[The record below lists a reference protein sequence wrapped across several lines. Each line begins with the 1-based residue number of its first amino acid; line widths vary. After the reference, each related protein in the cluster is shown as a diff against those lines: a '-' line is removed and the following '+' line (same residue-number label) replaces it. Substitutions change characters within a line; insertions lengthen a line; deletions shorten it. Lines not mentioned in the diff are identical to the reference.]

1 MGYTA
6 RDVMERHFLTVKPEM
21 TIREAGEVFRQ
32 AEAATRS
39 AGLRSDGDRAI
50 TVNLVGMLSMYD
62 IFLVLRPKHIHI
74 WGEMNDLDISDV
86 IDTTC
91 NRAGK
96 ILVGD
101 IMTTDLI
108 TITPDTNLLHIV
120 DIMIKK
126 HVRRIPVMEAGEVI
140 GIVYI
145 SKVFN
150 YFLDKLT
157 GTEND
162 KRTNN
167 GHHRPSPGVER
178 SHSPGRHA
186 PAGQ

>member
-1 MGYTA
+1 MGYMA
-6 RDVMERHFLTVKPEM
+6 KDVMERHFLTVSPKM
-21 TIREAGEVFRQ
+21 TMREAGEVFRQ
-32 AEAATRS
+32 AEKATGRRVF
-39 AGLRSDGDRAI
+39 GLMVADDDGK
-50 TVNLVGMLSMYD
+50 LVGMLSMYD

-86 IDTTC
+86 IESTC

-108 TITPDTNLLHIV
+108 TITPDTNLLHIL

-157 GTEND
+157 GTETLKVN
-162 KRTNN
+162 K
-167 GHHRPSPGVER
+167 
-178 SHSPGRHA
+178 
-186 PAGQ
+186 